1 MSEYQELPEDP
12 VGRYLT
18 KLREAAGMTHTQLA
32 KKVRVSSSTLS
43 RIESGEKAATPD
55 EISFLTS
62 PDISSGARQPSYK

>member
-1 MSEYQELPEDP
+1 
-12 VGRYLT
+12 
-18 KLREAAGMTHTQLA
+18 MTHTQLA